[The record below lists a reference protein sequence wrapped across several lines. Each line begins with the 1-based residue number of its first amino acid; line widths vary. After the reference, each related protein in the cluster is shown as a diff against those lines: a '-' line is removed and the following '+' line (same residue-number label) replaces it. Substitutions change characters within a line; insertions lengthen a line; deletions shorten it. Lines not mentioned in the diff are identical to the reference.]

1 MRRKIY
7 NDLLMWKN
15 KESNR
20 KPLMVLGVRQCG
32 KTHIINEFCENEF
45 KHYKKINLFNDT
57 AIIDLYKSDLSSLE
71 KYTRLKVLIDFDF
84 DVEDSILFI
93 DEIQEC
99 EELISDLKY
108 FCEEHNNV
116 RIICSGSLLGV
127 KLNRLVKSFPVGKV
141 DRFYMYPMDFEEFL
155 LAFNE
160 DGLIDFIRDSFLNN
174 RTMGVLHNKA
184 LDLYKKYLITG
195 GMPESV
201 KNLLN
206 CKGDLINYDTSI
218 LSSIISDYK
227 DDMHKHV
234 SNSSETIK
242 IISIYDSLSSQLF
255 NSSKKFQFSKVQKGA
270 RARGY
275 MTPLMWLSYSNMIQI
290 SNLVKLPCK
299 PLRGYV
305 DEENFKVF
313 YSDVGIL
320 NRILDVSIKDIINDD
335 LGLYKGVITE
345 NYVANQ
351 LSSLNIPLFF
361 WKGSRD
367 SEVDFL
373 ISTNDG
379 IIPIEVKANNNT
391 QSKSLNI
398 YRDLY
403 NPEYMIRL
411 STKDFGFNEE
421 SKIRSI
427 PLYAVFLFK
436 EL

>member
-1 MRRKIY
+1 
-7 NDLLMWKN
+7 
-15 KESNR
+15 
-20 KPLMVLGVRQCG
+20 
-32 KTHIINEFCENEF
+32 
-45 KHYKKINLFNDT
+45 
-57 AIIDLYKSDLSSLE
+57 
-71 KYTRLKVLIDFDF
+71 
-84 DVEDSILFI
+84 
-93 DEIQEC
+93 
-99 EELISDLKY
+99 
-108 FCEEHNNV
+108 
-116 RIICSGSLLGV
+116 
-127 KLNRLVKSFPVGKV
+127 
-141 DRFYMYPMDFEEFL
+141 
-155 LAFNE
+155 
-160 DGLIDFIRDSFLNN
+160 
-174 RTMGVLHNKA
+174 MGVLHNKA
-184 LDLYKKYLITG
+184 LEMYKKYLITG

-206 CKGDLINYDTSI
+206 CEGDLINYDTSI

-351 LSSLNIPLFF
+351 LSCLNIPLFF